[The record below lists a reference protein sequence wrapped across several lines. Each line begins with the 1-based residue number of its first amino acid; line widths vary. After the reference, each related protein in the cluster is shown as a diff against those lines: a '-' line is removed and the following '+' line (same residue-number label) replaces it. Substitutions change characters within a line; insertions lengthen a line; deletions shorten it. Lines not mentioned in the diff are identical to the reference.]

1 MRIVNNPIDHR
12 GEMFRDANQQSPSR
26 QFVAT
31 QMHRASRT
39 DLHRRR
45 PHPTQRLHDSF
56 NRRFI
61 NARSSVALSTFPF
74 ASALVHRRTVHQVI
88 DLLIRPPG
96 RNRYRPNNTIA
107 RLAPVSSS
115 QAPPIIKLK
124 MSAHISFG
132 SSLAM
137 ISISLPA
144 SRIKG
149 RFYAWNRRARIRE
162 LNCSGPK
169 IMKSIPGTICTSVR
183 IGCRANKSSNAV
195 SCANRGFEETAGGR

>member
-1 MRIVNNPIDHR
+1 MGIVNNPIDHR
-12 GEMFRDANQQSPSR
+12 GQMFRDTNDQSPSR

-31 QMHRASRT
+31 QMHGASGT

-61 NARSSVALSTFPF
+61 DACSSVALSTFPF
-74 ASALVHRRTVHQVI
+74 AGALVHRRSIDEVI

-96 RNRYRPNNTIA
+96 RNRYRPNDTIA

-115 QAPPIIKLK
+115 PAPPIIKLK

-132 SSLAM
+132 SPLAM
-137 ISISLPA
+137 ISISLLA
-144 SRIKG
+144 SRIKR
-149 RFYAWNRRARIRE
+149 RFYARTD
-162 LNCSGPK
+162 G
-169 IMKSIPGTICTSVR
+169 
-183 IGCRANKSSNAV
+183 
-195 SCANRGFEETAGGR
+195 